1 MAKQRNTDGL
11 VYSTNPSFSWDDD
24 PTDDRDTG
32 TLPPQQQTLY
42 LHLDRLKGN
51 KTAVRIE
58 GFRGTEDDLDALG
71 KLLKSKCGCGGT
83 AKEGK
88 IILQGDFREK
98 VKNELIKLNY
108 KVKLA
113 GG

>member
-24 PTDDRDTG
+24 LTDDLALD

-51 KTAVRIE
+51 KIAVRIE
-58 GFRGTEDDLDALG
+58 GFRGKDEDLEDLG
-71 KLLKSKCGCGGT
+71 KLLKTKCGCGGT

-98 VKNELIKLNY
+98 VKNELIKLGY